1 MRQLELKEREQPIAM
16 EKTAETTN
24 KNFGPSGW
32 FNLLRRQG
40 GPRQARDHQLVC
52 LTREV
57 RLCVFETLRR
67 QPCVDWLCKSLVPR
81 RLLLPSFNVL

>member
-16 EKTAETTN
+16 ENTAETTN
-24 KNFGPSGW
+24 KKLRPGRLVQPP
-32 FNLLRRQG
+32 RRQG
-40 GPRQARDHQLVC
+40 GPRQPTDHQLVC

-67 QPCVDWLCKSLVPR
+67 QQCV
-81 RLLLPSFNVL
+81 